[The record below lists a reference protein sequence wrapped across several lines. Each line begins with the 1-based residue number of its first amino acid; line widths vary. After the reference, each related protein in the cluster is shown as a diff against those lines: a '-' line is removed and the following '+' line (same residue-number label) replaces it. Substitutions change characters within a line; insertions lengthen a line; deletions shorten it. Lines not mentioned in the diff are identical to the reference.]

1 MALTV
6 TSANFDE
13 LVMRSDKPVLLD
25 FWAVWC
31 GPCRMVGPTV
41 EKLATAYEGRAVVG
55 KINVDEEMALAEKF
69 KVMSIPSLFIMKD
82 GQVVDRVIG
91 ARPYEDLAAM
101 LDKAI

>member
-41 EKLATAYEGRAVVG
+41 EKLASAYEGKAVVG
-55 KINVDEEMALAEKF
+55 KINIDEEMALAEKF
-69 KVMSIPSLFIMKD
+69 KVMSIPTLFVMKG

-101 LDKAI
+101 IDKAL